1 MSESF
6 KDHCGLFGVWDVE
19 EAAHITYL
27 GLFAQ
32 QHRGQEGAGIIS
44 SQHGRFTGERDEGL
58 VSQVFNRQKLE
69 KLVGSRAIGH
79 VRYGTAGGSDKR
91 NVQPIWAE
99 SSEGDIAIA
108 HNGTLTN
115 GRVLRKRLES
125 EGSVFHSYVD
135 TEVIVHLM
143 ARAKGSHAERFMEAL
158 SHIEGAYSI
167 LCLARDGDRT
177 RLFAARDPS
186 GFRPLVLGRL
196 NKGYVVASETCAF
209 DLVGATYEREIDPG
223 EVIELSA
230 EGLNKWC
237 MPVKH
242 KHTPCVF
249 EWIYFARPDSI
260 VFGESVYQARKKMG
274 EILAEY
280 DKKSG
285 LEADMV
291 IGVPDSGIPAA
302 IGYSHGSGLAFEMG
316 LIRNHYIGRTFIE
329 PLQSIRDFSVKI
341 KQNPLPLN
349 LKGKRLV
356 VIDDSIVRGT
366 TSRKINTFLRDAG
379 AKEIHMRI
387 AAPPTKSPCY
397 YGIDTPEKSQLIAAN
412 KSLEEIREFTLAD
425 SLEYLKIEDIYARL
439 KRTTPMCDACFT
451 ENYPIPPKDLELTS
465 GSN

>member
-6 KDHCGLFGVWDVE
+6 KDKCGLFGVWDVE

-44 SQHGRFTGERDEGL
+44 SRHGRFTGVRDEGL
-58 VSQVFNRQKLE
+58 VSKVFNPENLKPL
-69 KLVGSRAIGH
+69 LGSRAIGH
-79 VRYGTAGGSDKR
+79 VRYGTAGGSDPR

-99 SSEGDIAIA
+99 SSTGDIAIA

-115 GRVLRKRLES
+115 GQTLRKKLEA
-125 EGSVFHSYVD
+125 EGSVFQSYVD

-158 SHIEGAYSI
+158 SQIEGAYSL

-196 NKGYVVASETCAF
+196 GEGYVVASETCAF

-223 EVIELSA
+223 EVVELSR
-230 EGLNKWC
+230 EGLNTWC
-237 MPVKH
+237 MAEKRKPS
-242 KHTPCVF
+242 PCVF

-260 VFGESVYQARKKMG
+260 VFGESIYQTRKKLG
-274 EILAEY
+274 EILADY
-280 DKKSG
+280 DKADDVK
-285 LEADMV
+285 ADMV

-302 IGYSHGSGLAFEMG
+302 IGYSHASGLPFEMG
-316 LIRNHYIGRTFIE
+316 LIRNHYIGRTFIQ
-329 PLQSIRDFSVKI
+329 PHQSIRDFGVKI

-349 LKGKRLV
+349 LKGKSIIV
-356 VIDDSIVRGT
+356 VDDSIVRGT
-366 TSRKINTFLRDAG
+366 TSKKIIGFLKAAG
-379 AKEIHMRI
+379 AKAVHMRI

-397 YGIDTPEKSQLIAAN
+397 YGIDTPEKDQLIAAN
-412 KSLEEIREFTLAD
+412 KTVAEICEYTGAD
-425 SLEYLKIEDIYARL
+425 SLKYIKIEDLYTRMER
-439 KRTTPMCDACFT
+439 KSPMCDACFT
-451 ENYPIPPKDLELTS
+451 ENYPVEPTDLKPQTTC
-465 GSN
+465 